1 MFHKNDVISW
11 RGSNYRLLSVV
22 EDQVALYP
30 MSATGLAVVIEPVSE
45 LNAAEKSGAAVL
57 VNDPFE
63 AIQHKT
69 PKGRAVEKMEQ
80 TYGLI
85 RPLLDQGD
93 AILTSAPTRNKALMQ
108 ISGGNASLRRKA
120 VRALAAFWKKGQSE
134 NVLQPEYG
142 KNTDLRNCLRKPGR
156 RFKNKDINPPA
167 VNDELRAQFRRIID
181 RYVLKQDGISL
192 QRAHALLVNDY
203 IKEHP
208 GSTAA
213 TAPSFNQFRYFYRTY
228 KTFPEKLRAKTP
240 DLQYDKDKRTLHGT
254 VYDIVHG
261 VGQIYE
267 IDSTVT
273 SVYLVSEQDR
283 KRLIGQPTLYV
294 VTDVYSRVIVGV
306 HVAIE
311 AAQFETAAA
320 ALAVA
325 IGDKKPILDVF
336 SDGLQPVDWNISGI
350 PSMLAADNAE
360 LSGRQIESFCRS
372 CSVQI
377 SNTKAYRGDQKGVV
391 ERTLG
396 LVQERID
403 PVIEAKASESRLKKE
418 GRKDNR
424 GKASLTLSDYL
435 KIILNAVMDLNNR
448 VLCDPPPDYPAELDP
463 TPIAVWNWCHRPGG
477 GRSFLRR
484 APKQDILRQSLMP
497 RFDATIS
504 REGIKAQRIT
514 YDCERA
520 RELGWFERDR
530 NAPRPEAGQL
540 AIDPNNVGSA
550 WYFEQKDTSP
560 TQAWPC
566 TLSASCRRFEGMP
579 LFEVRSTRDLQHI
592 AATRAEMTHKKIQG
606 TMYRRNEEIVKQ
618 AKDAQPGA
626 KKSLKADVEALAQN
640 RYDERGYQAR
650 KSQGEE
656 ARKPPRPKAERP
668 SKPYEFPDDF
678 DDLTED

>member
-1 MFHKNDVISW
+1 M
-11 RGSNYRLLSVV
+11 
-22 EDQVALYP
+22 
-30 MSATGLAVVIEPVSE
+30 
-45 LNAAEKSGAAVL
+45 
-57 VNDPFE
+57 
-63 AIQHKT
+63 
-69 PKGRAVEKMEQ
+69 
-80 TYGLI
+80 
-85 RPLLDQGD
+85 
-93 AILTSAPTRNKALMQ
+93 
-108 ISGGNASLRRKA
+108 
-120 VRALAAFWKKGQSE
+120 
-134 NVLQPEYG
+134 
-142 KNTDLRNCLRKPGR
+142 
-156 RFKNKDINPPA
+156 
-167 VNDELRAQFRRIID
+167 
-181 RYVLKQDGISL
+181 
-192 QRAHALLVNDY
+192 
-203 IKEHP
+203 
-208 GSTAA
+208 
-213 TAPSFNQFRYFYRTY
+213 
-228 KTFPEKLRAKTP
+228 
-240 DLQYDKDKRTLHGT
+240 HGT

-325 IGDKKPILDVF
+325 IGDKKPILDVY

-360 LSGRQIESFCRS
+360 LSGRQIEFFCRS

-403 PVIEAKASESRLKKE
+403 PVIEAKASEFRLKKE

-484 APKQDILRQSLMP
+484 APKQDILQRSLMP

-530 NAPRPEAGQL
+530 NAPRSEAGQL
-540 AIDPNNVGSA
+540 AIDPNNVGRA

-560 TQAWPC
+560 AQAWSC

-579 LFEVRSTRDLQHI
+579 LFEVRSTRELQSV
-592 AATRAEMTHKKIQG
+592 AAARAELTHKQIQG
-606 TMYRRNEEIVKQ
+606 TMHRRNEEIVKQ
-618 AKDAQPGA
+618 AKAAQPGA

-640 RYDERGYQAR
+640 RFDERGYQAR

-656 ARKPPRPKAERP
+656 ARQPSRVQTGRPP
-668 SKPYEFPDDF
+668 SPYEFPDDF